1 MENCGLRTG
10 PSQSH
15 LVKPVRVVGTRIANG
30 QSPIAKFQSWRAA
43 HKAVRAA
50 GVSPARDETNV
61 PVVITDLSM
70 EQSWAG
76 KLGRKSPVRSGASEL
91 AGRSIK

>member
-1 MENCGLRTG
+1 MALGASASTA
-10 PSQSH
+10 
-15 LVKPVRVVGTRIANG
+15 V
-30 QSPIAKFQSWRAA
+30 SPTWCAA

-61 PVVITDLSM
+61 PVVITDLSV
-70 EQSWAG
+70 ERSWAG